1 MNRALP
7 QWLSGK
13 ESACSAGDDMA
24 LVPGLGRSPGGGNG
38 NLLQYSCLE
47 KPMDRGDWWAAVHG
61 VTKSRT
67 RLKPLSTQAPV
78 VSRLGNKKCKRVKA
92 AGKGGARVRGSGL
105 SDLCYLRAGT
115 LPLVAHLVPAQH
127 KHRVAGI

>member
-7 QWLSGK
+7 QCLSGK
-13 ESACSAGDDMA
+13 ESACSAGDDVA

-67 RLKPLSTQAPV
+67 RLKRLSTQAPV
-78 VSRLGNKKCKRVKA
+78 VSRLGNKKCKTVKA
-92 AGKGGARVRGSGL
+92 AGKGGARVRGEGAKRPL
-105 SDLCYLRAGT
+105 LRESWDSAS
-115 LPLVAHLVPAQH
+115 VAHLVLAQH
-127 KHRVAGI
+127 KHRVAGT